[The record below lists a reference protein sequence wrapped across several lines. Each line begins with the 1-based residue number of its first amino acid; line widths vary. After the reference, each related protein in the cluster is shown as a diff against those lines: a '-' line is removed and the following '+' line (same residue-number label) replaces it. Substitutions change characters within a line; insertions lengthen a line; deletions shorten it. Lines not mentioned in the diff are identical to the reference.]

1 MSIGYSLDALVKE
14 RWSRYAEPLANNT
27 NINNLDTVDKAGIYM
42 VAANNTAAT
51 ITGLPIA
58 LAGVLEV
65 MPWTPSG
72 QNIQR
77 YTLYNNQ
84 GEYTRANTGSGWT
97 GWRKTITDVDVFG
110 VIYPIGIVVQFNKAV
125 NPNNTFP
132 GTTWTQITDGRAIR
146 AATSNVAGTGVGQIG
161 SVGGSDSSTLAV
173 GHLPAHNHG
182 MGHTHNIAAH
192 SHPMP
197 HTHGINS
204 HTHGMN
210 HDHTMNHDHAA
221 VTSSSSGAHTH
232 TTSGT
237 AASNGAHTH
246 SVSGTAASAGAH
258 THGYITGAQSTG
270 TSGDWDNDGRRNT
283 VQTSSAGAHT
293 HSVSGSAASGGA
305 HTHTTSGTAASAG
318 AHTHTVDLPTFSG
331 NTGWSKEI
339 NSTAGKA
346 ATDGTALTTNGTNTA
361 NTSGTALVTGDPS
374 TPTTGNTGSGS
385 AFSVLNASHYYSFWE
400 RTA

>member
-1 MSIGYSLDALVKE
+1 MATGYSLDALVKE
-14 RWSRYAEPLANNT
+14 RWSRYAEPLASNT

-42 VAANNTAAT
+42 VSANTLAAT

-84 GEYTRANTGSGWT
+84 GEYTRANTGAGWT
-97 GWRKTITDVDVFG
+97 NWRKTITDVDVFG
-110 VIYPIGIVVQFNKAV
+110 VIYPVGIVVQFNKAV

-132 GTTWTQITDGRAIR
+132 GTSWTQITDGRAVR
-146 AATSNVAGTGVGQIG
+146 AAISNVAGSGAGQIG
-161 SVGGSDSSTLAV
+161 SGSGSDSATLAV
-173 GHLPAHNHG
+173 GHLPPHNHA
-182 MGHTHNIAAH
+182 MNHYHNIAAH

-210 HDHTMNHDHAA
+210 HDHTMNHDHPNT
-221 VTSSSSGAHTH
+221 TSSASGGH
-232 TTSGT
+232 S
-237 AASNGAHTH
+237 H
-246 SVSGTAASAGAH
+246 SVSGSTNTTGAH
-258 THGYITGAQSTG
+258 THGYTDGAQPSG
-270 TSGDWDNDGRRNT
+270 TRGDWDSDGHRNT
-283 VQTSSAGAHT
+283 VQTGSAGNHSHT
-293 HSVSGSAASGGA
+293 V
-305 HTHTTSGTAASAG
+305 TGTAAAVG
-318 AHTHTVDLPTFSG
+318 NHTHTVDVPAYSG
-331 NTGWSKEI
+331 NTGWSKVV
-339 NSTAGKA
+339 NSNAGRA
-346 ATDGTALTTNGTNTA
+346 NTDGTALTTNGTNTA
-361 NTSGTALVTGDPS
+361 NTSETAL
-374 TPTTGNTGSGS
+374 TTGGASVDNTANTGSGS